1 MAEILPIRRTIDQ
14 SYLKDNEYGNRNF
27 TFTSRRL
34 KSLQHLYLN
43 YSDAFDEKENIE
55 SNCKIMR

>member
-27 TFTSRRL
+27 TFTEIKIFTTPVFKLFRRV
-34 KSLQHLYLN
+34 
-43 YSDAFDEKENIE
+43 
-55 SNCKIMR
+55 